1 MVYGALMSVETTTA
15 EAAAAPGSGS
25 LMQHVRPFVIVPS
38 LPEVLEPLRQ
48 LAYNLW
54 WTWNPPATDLFRRL
68 DVDLWRRVGHNPVAL
83 LWQVRQERL
92 EQAARDDAYVAQ
104 LCRVMDTFYV
114 YRNSRTW
121 FEETYPSDQDLIV
134 AYFSA
139 EFGLHESM
147 PIYSG
152 GLGVLAGDHL
162 KSASDLGIP
171 LVAVGLA
178 YRQGYFKQ
186 QLTEDGWQLE
196 SYPVHDLHQWCAT
209 PVVDN
214 AGEHVKVH
222 VPLGSTTIAAALWLV
237 KVGRVRLYLL
247 DADLPE
253 NPPELRTVTARLYGG
268 DRTMRIRQEILLGI
282 GGLRALHAVGIEP
295 SVCHMNEGHAA
306 FLALERV
313 RTVMQTHRLSYREA
327 REAVFGGNL
336 FTTHTPVPAGI
347 DRFEPRL
354 VEQHL
359 GWMAAE
365 LGISTKDLLAL
376 GREHAE
382 RIDEE
387 FCMPLLALR
396 MSYRSNGVSKLHG
409 EVARGMWQGYW
420 PGIPRD
426 EVPILHITNGVHIR
440 TWTGPTM
447 ADLLDQYL
455 GPGWPE
461 ATEDDPVWKRIDEI
475 PDAELWRV
483 HVRRREWMIAALR
496 RRLRD
501 QLKGRGA
508 PPAEIKMA
516 EEVLDPEALT
526 IGFARRFAPYKR
538 ASLIFRNLDRLK
550 ALLSNRDRP
559 VQLLFAGKA
568 HPNDGAGKE
577 LVKQIAVICARPEF
591 RRRIVFLE
599 NYDMSLARVLVQG
612 VDVWLNNP
620 LRLHEAS
627 GTSGMKVPANAG
639 LNLSCLDG
647 WWPEAYN
654 GENGWAIGDG
664 RVYDDL
670 AYQDHIESESLY
682 NLLEREVIPA
692 FYERT
697 EDDLPRR
704 WIRRVKESMKT
715 LVPAFNTNRMLRDY
729 TDKMYL
735 PAQRRVRRVWGDSF
749 ALARSLAAWKDRLHR
764 HWPEVRVV
772 EVQADSHTILKVGDH
787 LTLHARVHLG
797 PIPPEDVAV
806 EAYYGSLTPDGEIT
820 AGRAV
825 RMTFSRTESAGEHWF
840 EGAIPCQVSGRSGY
854 AVRIVPCH
862 EDLADRYDQGLVVWG

>member
-1 MVYGALMSVETTTA
+1 MRHIRS
-15 EAAAAPGSGS
+15 
-25 LMQHVRPFVIVPS
+25 FVVIPS
-38 LPEVLEPLRQ
+38 LPDALEPLRQ

-54 WTWNPPATDLFRRL
+54 WTWNPSATDLFRRL
-68 DVDLWRRVGHNPVAL
+68 NVDLWRRCGHNPVAL
-83 LWQVRQERL
+83 LWQISQERL
-92 EQAARDDAYVAQ
+92 EEAARDDAYIAQ
-104 LCRVMDTFYV
+104 LCRAMDSLYV
-114 YRNSRTW
+114 YLNARTW
-121 FEETYPSDQDLIV
+121 FDEKCAAEKDTTV

-178 YRQGYFKQ
+178 YRQGYFRQ

-209 PVVDN
+209 PVNDAQGN
-214 AGEHVKVH
+214 QLKIT
-222 VPLGSTTIAAALWLV
+222 VPLGPHQLTAALWLV
-237 KVGRVRLYLL
+237 VVGRVKLYLL

-253 NPPELRTVTARLYGG
+253 NPPELRAVTARLYGG

-282 GGLRALHAVGIEP
+282 GGLRALGAVGINP
-295 SVCHMNEGHAA
+295 AVCHMNEGHAA
-306 FLALERV
+306 FLALERM
-313 RTVMQTHRLSYREA
+313 RMAMQEHHLSYREA
-327 REAVFGGNL
+327 REAVFGGHI

-359 GWMAAE
+359 GWMANE
-365 LGISTKDLLAL
+365 LGISTRDLLAL
-376 GREHAE
+376 GREHADRNE
-382 RIDEE
+382 EE

-396 MSYRSNGVSKLHG
+396 MAYRSNGVSKLHG

-420 PGIPRD
+420 PGIPRE
-426 EVPILHITNGVHIR
+426 EVPILHVTNGIHTR
-440 TWTGPTM
+440 TWTSPTM
-447 ADLLDQYL
+447 SDLLDQYL
-455 GPGWPE
+455 SPSWAE
-461 ATEDDPVWKRIDEI
+461 ADERSSLWKRIDEI

-483 HVRRREWMIAALR
+483 HVRRREWMIAAVR

-508 PPAEIKMA
+508 PPAEIKAA

-538 ASLIFRNLDRLK
+538 ATLLFRNLERVT
-550 ALLSNRDRP
+550 ALVANKERP
-559 VQLLFAGKA
+559 VQFIFAGKA

-577 LVKQIAVICARPEF
+577 LIKNIAVICTRPEF
-591 RRRIVFLE
+591 RRRMVFLE
-599 NYDMSLARVLVQG
+599 NYEISLARVLVQG

-627 GTSGMKVPANAG
+627 GTSGMKVPPNGG

-664 RVYDDL
+664 RVYEDL
-670 AYQDHIESESLY
+670 AYQDHVESESLY
-682 NLLEREVIPA
+682 NLLEREIIPL

-697 EDDLPRR
+697 LDDVPRK
-704 WIRRVKESMKT
+704 WIARMKESMRT
-715 LVPAFNTNRMLRDY
+715 IIPQFSTNRMLRDY
-729 TDKMYL
+729 TQKMYV
-735 PAQRRVRRVWGDSF
+735 PAVRRVRKVWADNF
-749 ALARSLAAWKDRLHR
+749 ALARSLAAWKDRLR
-764 HWPEVRVV
+764 SHWHEVRVV
-772 EVQADSHTILKVGDH
+772 EVQSPPHTVLKVGDT
-787 LTLHARVHLG
+787 LTLQARVHLG
-797 PIPPEDVAV
+797 SIPPEDVAV
-806 EAYYGSLTPDGEIT
+806 EAYYGPLTVDDEIADGQ
-820 AGRAV
+820 ALPLKFARP
-825 RMTFSRTESAGEHWF
+825 ESNGEHWF
-840 EGAIPCQVSGRSGY
+840 EGAVPCRTSGRSGY
-854 AVRIVPCH
+854 AIRVVPCH